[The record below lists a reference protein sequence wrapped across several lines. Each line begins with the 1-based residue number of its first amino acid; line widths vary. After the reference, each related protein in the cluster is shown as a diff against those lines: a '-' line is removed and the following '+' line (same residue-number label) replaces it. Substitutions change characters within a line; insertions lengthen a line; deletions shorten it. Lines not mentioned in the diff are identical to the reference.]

1 MKNSVKSI
9 LAILLVSRTQS
20 QSKIKLI
27 LNFPDFIFYKI
38 LGNEIIEAALGS
50 GSIVLKLKKRI

>member
-38 LGNEIIEAALGS
+38 VGNEIIEAALGS
-50 GSIVLKLKKRI
+50 IVLKLKKRI